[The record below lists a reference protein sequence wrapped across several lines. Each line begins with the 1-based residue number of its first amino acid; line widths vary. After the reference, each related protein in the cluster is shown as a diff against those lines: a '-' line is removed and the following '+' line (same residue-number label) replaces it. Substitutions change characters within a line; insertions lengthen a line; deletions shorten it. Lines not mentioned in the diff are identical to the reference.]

1 MRILRTTLESFLN
14 MAMLRPI
21 PVSRFPW
28 KLIYIN
34 MKRLKDLL
42 LENTRHRITEQRV
55 DTVSI
60 EDALSQ
66 QEAAFKALQ
75 MDLSSTNY
83 MGLSDEAKMI
93 LKNNAEIL
101 ADAYLEYI
109 DNTRA
114 TIREYATSEATDY
127 DIVNENA
134 TTLAERIETGL
145 TY

>member
-1 MRILRTTLESFLN
+1 
-14 MAMLRPI
+14 
-21 PVSRFPW
+21 
-28 KLIYIN
+28 

-42 LENTRHRITEQRV
+42 LENTRHRITEQAAP
-55 DTVSI
+55 DYSSL
-60 EDALSQ
+60 EDILTQ

-109 DNTRA
+109 NNTRA

-145 TY
+145 NY

>member
-1 MRILRTTLESFLN
+1 
-14 MAMLRPI
+14 
-21 PVSRFPW
+21 
-28 KLIYIN
+28 

-109 DNTRA
+109 NNTRA

-145 TY
+145 NY